1 MDFVK
6 CTGLWRVASCAQ
18 EQQQG
23 KWKEYRGHTKRVWKG
38 DLSLMKQTRTAE
50 SGAISRNGSFYVVW
64 IIKTL
69 AMMLVVFSVFL
80 SACGQQAQPK
90 KNQQA
95 QGNTAGQQP
104 QEIAPLKQGTYTLA
118 DLPPPKPL
126 SAEYGLQ
133 DVSVYDNGD
142 MYAQTPSGATF
153 TIKNERQPV
162 SLTFVPSFIPKD
174 AAKKSD
180 GVTFEVRSGNER
192 LYQKQVLP
200 NDSIPAVTL
209 DLPEATT
216 KDVLQLSFVTA
227 PGPSGNRDYDWA
239 LWRDVRIVVGE
250 G

>member
-1 MDFVK
+1 M
-6 CTGLWRVASCAQ
+6 R
-18 EQQQG
+18 
-23 KWKEYRGHTKRVWKG
+23 
-38 DLSLMKQTRTAE
+38 QTRTAE
-50 SGAISRNGSFYVVW
+50 SGAVSRNGSFYVMW
-64 IIKTL
+64 IIKAL

-80 SACGQQAQPK
+80 SACGQEAQPK

-126 SAEYGLQ
+126 SADYGLR
-133 DVSVYDNGD
+133 DVSIYGTGD

-162 SLTFVPSFIPKD
+162 SVTFTPSFIQKD
-174 AAKKSD
+174 AVKKSD
-180 GVTFEVRSGNER
+180 GVTFEVRIGKER
-192 LYQKQVLP
+192 LYQKHVLP
-200 NDSIPAVTL
+200 DDSVPAVTL

-227 PGPSGNRDYDWA
+227 PGPAGNRDYDWA
-239 LWRDVRIVVGE
+239 LWRDVRTVVGE